1 MKQLLIVLSIVTLFQ
16 INVPAQK
23 QPAYYLVATSQG
35 TIADAERSVTT
46 ALQSSGFNVIGQYN
60 PANSENLAV
69 VCYTHPDL
77 EKIAL
82 DFADRG
88 ALAAALKIGFKKED
102 NSVKISMI
110 NPMYLFYA
118 YFVEGIDVH
127 EKELLTISERAKT
140 AMKKVGSNFTPF
152 GGELSKKELQNY
164 HYKIMMPYFEDA
176 EELKEFDSFEAG
188 LKTIRENLNAGK
200 GDTKKVYELI
210 YTDKKVAVFGVALLN
225 AEEGE
230 PKFLPIIGDENV
242 AAMPYEIILQGE
254 TASILPGKYRLAI
267 SWPNLSM
274 GTFMKIMNTPG
285 DIEDTMEKLTE

>member
-16 INVPAQK
+16 INVSAQK

-35 TIADAERSVTT
+35 TIADAKSSVIT

-127 EKELLTISERAKT
+127 EKELLAISESAKT
-140 AMKKVGSNFTPF
+140 AMKKVGSDFTPF

-242 AAMPYEIILQGE
+242 AAMPYEIILQGK

-285 DIEDTMEKLTE
+285 EIEDTMEKLTE

>member
-16 INVPAQK
+16 INVSAQK
-23 QPAYYLVATSQG
+23 QPAYYLVATSPV
-35 TIADAERSVTT
+35 TIADAVSSVTT
-46 ALQSSGFNVIGQYN
+46 ALQSSGFKVIGQYH

-69 VCYTHPDL
+69 VCYTHPGL

-88 ALAAALKIGFKKED
+88 ALAAVLKVGFKKEN

-118 YFVEGIDVH
+118 YFVERVDVH
-127 EKELLTISERAKT
+127 EKELQTISERAKT

-152 GGELSKKELQNY
+152 GGELSKKELQKY

-188 LKTIRENLNAGK
+188 LKTIRENLNTGK

-210 YTDKKVAVFGVALLN
+210 YANKKVAVFGVALLN

-230 PKFLPIIGDENV
+230 PKFLPIVGDENV
-242 AAMPYEIILQGE
+242 AAMPYEIILQGK

-274 GTFMKIMNTPG
+274 GTFMKIMSTPG

>member
-16 INVPAQK
+16 INVSAQK

-118 YFVEGIDVH
+118 YFVDGIDVH
-127 EKELLTISERAKT
+127 EKELLAISERAKT

-225 AEEGE
+225 TEEGE

-242 AAMPYEIILQGE
+242 AAMPYEIILQGK

-285 DIEDTMEKLTE
+285 DIEDTMEELTE

>member
-16 INVPAQK
+16 INVSAQK

-118 YFVEGIDVH
+118 YFVDGIDVH
-127 EKELLTISERAKT
+127 EKELLAISERAKT

-230 PKFLPIIGDENV
+230 PKFLPIVGDENV
-242 AAMPYEIILQGE
+242 AAMPYEIILQGK

-285 DIEDTMEKLTE
+285 DIEDTMEELTE

>member
-140 AMKKVGSNFTPF
+140 AMKKVGSNFIPF
-152 GGELSKKELQNY
+152 GGELSKKELQKY

-225 AEEGE
+225 TEEGE

>member
-16 INVPAQK
+16 INVSAQK

-35 TIADAERSVTT
+35 TIADAKSSVIT

-127 EKELLTISERAKT
+127 EKELLAISESAKT

-188 LKTIRENLNAGK
+188 LKTIRENLNSGK

-225 AEEGE
+225 TEEGE

-242 AAMPYEIILQGE
+242 AAMPYEIILQGK

-285 DIEDTMEKLTE
+285 DIEDTMEELTE